1 MGCGGRSE
9 RSYCCKI
16 RTLVLPDC
24 KFGAVACGESR
35 LPTRSGAERHLAAVG
50 SCGHDLVLA
59 SRRPPQAPGVGEPPS
74 RRGWGSMDSSR
85 LDTRRDPRGMHAV
98 LAQLGSAFRIVQRRR
113 GSLLRQ
119 PLSIQYNMGAQC
131 CIRGREGGS
140 EAFWPISYKPKASG
154 MHPVQCDRHGRL
166 RSERR
171 RREPPESRAQP
182 PSVGGRGAAWVGMGR
197 HGSACGRGSAM
208 VPDRRPL
215 VGLLASADGMD
226 RPRGCQRGCLLCAAA
241 G

>member
-1 MGCGGRSE
+1 ML
-9 RSYCCKI
+9 
-16 RTLVLPDC
+16 TLVLPDC

-59 SRRPPQAPGVGEPPS
+59 SRRPPQAPGVGEPPF
-74 RRGWGSMDSSR
+74 RRGGGSMDSSR

-197 HGSACGRGSAM
+197 RA
-208 VPDRRPL
+208 VE
-215 VGLLASADGMD
+215 
-226 RPRGCQRGCLLCAAA
+226 AARW
-241 G
+241 